1 MEPSIV
7 LDDLTLLNKIAQR
20 DQAALSAL
28 YDRYARVLYALA
40 YKSLRSTEESEE
52 IVLDV
57 FSQVW
62 RIADRYDQSKARVDS
77 WLFMLTRS
85 RVLDRLRKLQRTT
98 ATQPIFVDLVENQSQ
113 STSVDPVEAAVVL
126 ERRDRV
132 LSMLKTLPDE
142 QRRVIELAY
151 YQGLTHVQIAEQTGM
166 SLGTVKTRIR
176 LGLSKLKKIWDSS
189 EQNPFG
195 D

>member
-1 MEPSIV
+1 MEPLTV
-7 LDDLTLLNKIAQR
+7 LDDLSLLSKIVQR
-20 DQAALSAL
+20 DQSALSAL
-28 YDRYARVLYALA
+28 YDRYARVLYAMA

-62 RIADRYDQSKARVDS
+62 RIADRYDPTKARVDS

-85 RVLDRLRKLQRTT
+85 RVLDRLRKLQR
-98 ATQPIFVDLVENQSQ
+98 AAAPPMFVDLVENQSQ
-113 STSVDPVEAAVVL
+113 SVSVDPVEAAVVL

-132 LSMLKTLPDE
+132 LTMLKALPDE

-176 LGLSKLKKIWDSS
+176 LGLSKLRKIWDSS